1 METDSPECRV
11 VSVVLRSNGF
21 HLGATLCH
29 ILCQL
34 HSHLLGLLVHWGGD
48 FKQPISTGAQ
58 LTLYNCTVL
67 NWPSHTTSLQPVGDK
82 KRREEQGNTGGE
94 WGTAQS
100 KRFTAVV

>member
-1 METDSPECRV
+1 M
-11 VSVVLRSNGF
+11 LRSDGF

-48 FKQPISTGAQ
+48 FKQAISTGAQ

-82 KRREEQGNTGGE
+82 KRREEEEEQGNMGGE

-100 KRFTAVV
+100 ESFTSVV